1 MLFAT
6 YGFLL
11 TFESASLD
19 TLFFF
24 FFFFL
29 FLVSG
34 YVQSPGYN
42 PESMVSCATILYA
55 TATLKPPA
63 HHAVMISFLHM
74 DIGYNTVCKDLM
86 HIYQL
91 QVH

>member
-1 MLFAT
+1 
-6 YGFLL
+6 
-11 TFESASLD
+11 
-19 TLFFF
+19 
-24 FFFFL
+24 
-29 FLVSG
+29 
-34 YVQSPGYN
+34 
-42 PESMVSCATILYA
+42 MVSCATILYA